1 MVNFMKSGTDSAR
14 YTWLGSAASLL
25 AVLTCCGSL
34 VIVALLGVIGIH
46 TTIEESTLVRS
57 H

>member
-34 VIVALLGVIGIH
+34 VIVALLGVIGVH